1 MAILFVAVAQAQ
13 GRAGWYYCHGQ
24 KNFHQSRYKYA
35 PAKIANIDYGKTKI
49 RYLTK
54 REAEAD
60 PAVCTPYP
68 TNIKTEDFNYGPTK
82 IKYFGKGKDTE
93 NEVKP
98 NFELHSNILVPVPAP
113 APAPAPK
120 EKRKENDLPLMIF
133 QGRPFSTASFLKKTI
148 DQCLEDNCPL
158 PQLLS
163 KLVFSREDNQP
174 MPPLQ
179 KRQSDIMKAIVP
191 VLKKTILPE
200 KTILK

>member
-1 MAILFVAVAQAQ
+1 MGSNKLVSYRIIALSLIQQFSFMSIGHTSQIIMQFLVLAILFVAVAQAQ

-35 PAKIANIDYGKTKI
+35 PAKMANIDYGKTKI

-68 TNIKTEDFNYGPTK
+68 TNIKTDDFNYGPTK

-98 NFELHSNILVPVPAP
+98 N
-113 APAPAPK
+113 PAPAPK

-133 QGRPFSTASFLKKTI
+133 QGRPFSTASFLK
-148 DQCLEDNCPL
+148 
-158 PQLLS
+158 
-163 KLVFSREDNQP
+163 
-174 MPPLQ
+174 
-179 KRQSDIMKAIVP
+179 
-191 VLKKTILPE
+191 
-200 KTILK
+200 

>member
-1 MAILFVAVAQAQ
+1 MVILFVGVAEAQ
-13 GRAGWYYCHGQ
+13 GQADWYYCHGQ
-24 KNFHQSRYKYA
+24 KYFHQTRYKYA

-54 REAEAD
+54 REAESN

-68 TNIKTEDFNYGPTK
+68 RNIKTEDFNYGPTK
-82 IKYFGKGKDTE
+82 IKYLEKGKDTE

-98 NFELHSNILVPVPAP
+98 NFEQPSNILVPEL
-113 APAPAPK
+113 APAPK
-120 EKRKENDLPLMIF
+120 KERQNTDLPVMIF
-133 QGRPFSTASFLKKTI
+133 QGRPFATASFLKKTI

-163 KLVFSREDNQP
+163 KLIFFREDNPP
-174 MPPLQ
+174 MSPLQ

-191 VLKKTILPE
+191 VLKKTISQ
-200 KTILK
+200 K

>member
-1 MAILFVAVAQAQ
+1 MAESKSQ
-13 GRAGWYYCHGQ
+13 AGWYYCHGQ
-24 KNFHQSRYKYA
+24 KHFHQSRYKYA
-35 PAKIANIDYGKTKI
+35 PTKIAKIDYGKTKI

-60 PAVCTPYP
+60 PAVCTSYL

-82 IKYFGKGKDTE
+82 IKYLGKGKDTE

-98 NFELHSNILVPVPAP
+98 NFKLYSNILVPKLG
-113 APAPAPK
+113 PAPK
-120 EKRKENDLPLMIF
+120 EKRKNTDLPVMIF
-133 QGRPFSTASFLKKTI
+133 QGRPFATASFLKKTI

-163 KLVFSREDNQP
+163 KLIFFREDNQT

-179 KRQSDIMKAIVP
+179 RRQSDIMKAIVP
-191 VLKKTILPE
+191 VLKKTISQ
-200 KTILK
+200 K

>member
-1 MAILFVAVAQAQ
+1 MAILLAAVAEAKSQ
-13 GRAGWYYCHGQ
+13 AGWYYCHGQ
-24 KNFHQSRYKYA
+24 KHFRQSGYKYA
-35 PAKIANIDYGKTKI
+35 PAKIAKIDYGKTKI

-68 TNIKTEDFNYGPTK
+68 RNIKTEDFSYGPTK
-82 IKYFGKGKDTE
+82 IKYLEKGKDTE

-98 NFELHSNILVPVPAP
+98 NFEQPSNILVPEL
-113 APAPAPK
+113 APAPK
-120 EKRKENDLPLMIF
+120 KERQNTDLPVMIF
-133 QGRPFSTASFLKKTI
+133 QGRPFATASFLKKTI

-163 KLVFSREDNQP
+163 KLVFFREDNQP

-179 KRQSDIMKAIVP
+179 RRQSNIMKSILP
-191 VLKKTILPE
+191 VHKKTISR
-200 KTILK
+200 K

>member
-1 MAILFVAVAQAQ
+1 MAEAQ
-13 GRAGWYYCHGQ
+13 GQADWYYCHGQ
-24 KNFHQSRYKYA
+24 KYFHQTRYKYA

-68 TNIKTEDFNYGPTK
+68 RNIKTEDFNYGPTK
-82 IKYFGKGKDTE
+82 IKYLEKGKDTE

-98 NFELHSNILVPVPAP
+98 NFEQPSNILVPEL
-113 APAPAPK
+113 APAPK
-120 EKRKENDLPLMIF
+120 KERQNTDLPVMIF
-133 QGRPFSTASFLKKTI
+133 QGRPFATASFLKKTI

-163 KLVFSREDNQP
+163 KLIFFREDNPP
-174 MPPLQ
+174 MSPLQ

-191 VLKKTILPE
+191 VLKKTISQ
-200 KTILK
+200 K

>member
-1 MAILFVAVAQAQ
+1 MAEAQSQ
-13 GRAGWYYCHGQ
+13 VGWYYCHGQ
-24 KNFHQSRYKYA
+24 KYFHQSRYKYA

-68 TNIKTEDFNYGPTK
+68 RNIITEDFNYGPTK
-82 IKYFGKGKDTE
+82 IKYLGKGKDTE

-98 NFELHSNILVPVPAP
+98 NFEQHSNILVPALV
-113 APAPAPK
+113 PK
-120 EKRKENDLPLMIF
+120 EKRKDTDLPVIIF
-133 QGRPFSTASFLKKTI
+133 QGRPFATASFLKKTI

-163 KLVFSREDNQP
+163 KLVFFREDHQP
-174 MPPLQ
+174 MHTVSVDRFL
-179 KRQSDIMKAIVP
+179 SG
-191 VLKKTILPE
+191 LE
-200 KTILK
+200 

>member
-1 MAILFVAVAQAQ
+1 MAILFVAVAEAQ
-13 GRAGWYYCHGQ
+13 VRAGWYYCHGQ
-24 KNFHQSRYKYA
+24 KHFHQSRYKYA
-35 PAKIANIDYGKTKI
+35 PAKIAEIDYGKTKI

-54 REAEAD
+54 READAD

-68 TNIKTEDFNYGPTK
+68 RNIKTEDFNYGPTK

-98 NFELHSNILVPVPAP
+98 NFDLRSNVLVPELASS
-113 APAPAPK
+113 PK
-120 EKRKENDLPLMIF
+120 EKRKNTNLPVMIF
-133 QGRPFSTASFLKKTI
+133 QGRPFATASFLKKTI

-163 KLVFSREDNQP
+163 KLVFFREDNQL

-179 KRQSDIMKAIVP
+179 RRQSDIMKAIVP
-191 VLKKTILPE
+191 VLKETIFQ
-200 KTILK
+200 K

>member
-1 MAILFVAVAQAQ
+1 MAEAQSQ
-13 GRAGWYYCHGQ
+13 AGWYYCDGQ
-24 KNFHQSRYKYA
+24 KHFHQSRYKYA
-35 PAKIANIDYGKTKI
+35 PAKFAKIDYGKTKI

-54 REAEAD
+54 READAD

-68 TNIKTEDFNYGPTK
+68 RNIKTEDFNYGPTK

-98 NFELHSNILVPVPAP
+98 
-113 APAPAPK
+113 K
-120 EKRKENDLPLMIF
+120 EKRKNTNLPVMIF
-133 QGRPFSTASFLKKTI
+133 QGRPFATASFLKKMI

-163 KLVFSREDNQP
+163 KLIFFREDNQP

-179 KRQSDIMKAIVP
+179 RRQSDIMKAIVP
-191 VLKKTILPE
+191 VLKKIISR
-200 KTILK
+200 K

>member
-1 MAILFVAVAQAQ
+1 MAILFVAVVEAQV
-13 GRAGWYYCHGQ
+13 RAGWYYCHGQ
-24 KNFHQSRYKYA
+24 KYFHQSRYKYA
-35 PAKIANIDYGKTKI
+35 LAKIAKIDYGKTKI

-68 TNIKTEDFNYGPTK
+68 RNIITEDFNYGPTK
-82 IKYFGKGKDTE
+82 IKYLGKGKDTE

-98 NFELHSNILVPVPAP
+98 NFEQHSNILVPALV
-113 APAPAPK
+113 PK
-120 EKRKENDLPLMIF
+120 EKRKDTDLPVIIF
-133 QGRPFSTASFLKKTI
+133 QGRPFATASFLKKTI

-163 KLVFSREDNQP
+163 KLVFFREDNQP

-179 KRQSDIMKAIVP
+179 RRQSDIMKKVGS
-191 VLKKTILPE
+191 LSDTMSH
-200 KTILK
+200 